1 MEVQLKSAREM
12 FEELDFKIDDIKST
26 YLSYYNKKE
35 DRYIYFDYIY
45 KTVEVQFDITMNL
58 LKAINKQV
66 EELGWNE
73 R

>member
-1 MEVQLKSAREM
+1 MSAKEM

-35 DRYIYFDYIY
+35 DSYVYFDYIY

-66 EELGWNE
+66 EELHWNNE
-73 R
+73 

>member
-1 MEVQLKSAREM
+1 MSAKEM

-35 DRYIYFDYIY
+35 DSYVYFDHIY
-45 KTVEVQFDITMNL
+45 KTVEVQFDINMDL

-66 EELGWNE
+66 EELGWLNE
-73 R
+73 